1 MPKSKGRPAYTV
13 RSSSQAAKDRE
24 GGSAPS
30 IGDPAPLS
38 LHLNKN
44 TYNLDTQYLVMP
56 MFFFFMNN
64 SLLSS

>member
-38 LHLNKN
+38 SASQQSVDQ
-44 TYNLDTQYLVMP
+44 TV
-56 MFFFFMNN
+56 
-64 SLLSS
+64 